1 MIVMLSTLFWIAITA
16 LATVVVAL
24 IAVYQSYL
32 FRVSIGVDILLKM
45 EQRFESK
52 EVIDVRKGA
61 VKALRKY
68 PVKALAMEDRKN
80 LERILSFFE
89 TLGLLV
95 HQGSINK
102 ELAWNSFFHHFYGYC
117 VSRGSSYI
125 AAQRKKYG
133 TRYTEIFWLA
143 NEFDKLEKRVGGAD
157 IDLTEW
163 DSFLDEEESMK

>member
-1 MIVMLSTLFWIAITA
+1 MINTLFWLAMTA

-24 IAVYQSYL
+24 IAIYQAYL

-52 EVIDVRKGA
+52 EFVDIRKGA

-68 PVKALAMEDRKN
+68 PVKSLATEDRKN

-95 HQGSINK
+95 HQRAINK

-117 VSRGSSYI
+117 AARGNRYI
-125 AAQRKKYG
+125 AAQREKFG
-133 TRYTEIFWLA
+133 TRYTEILWLR
-143 NEFDKLEKRVGGAD
+143 NEFDKLEKRTGGSD
-157 IDLTEW
+157 IDATEW
-163 DSFLDEEESMK
+163 DTFLDEEESMK